1 MPFRK
6 TQNTQIFESWFR
18 LQLLGCAVICVLGT
32 GCRQRA
38 YTELY
43 VENMASEIRMLEDR
57 IYEYDAAYLEKDSE
71 YESKV
76 QELERLKKKNVELL
90 GQLSNL
96 QDPSSS
102 SQIMGRPPR
111 RLNGQPESHDPI
123 QLQPDTYFEPRQ
135 GNVYELPSVLNP
147 ESTKPEYIENPPAV
161 PRTQAAPSPLN
172 KKSETPNAND
182 FLPPGSDS
190 FPSAKKLPDKPKSP
204 HEEPQASNVNR
215 IPKRNPNLPAVD
227 TLTEQ
232 VIMPESIIRSAQQ
245 PKLMVVPSQPSNLP
259 LPDSS
264 PPNKVPSLLQR
275 ALPKIKEGDTQG
287 AIQGGKIRL
296 PEGSKVQFA
305 SAVEPVAN
313 IKLMEV
319 TDNKIVEIAF
329 HPMMC
334 RGHNFDEKPGDDGL
348 YLVLT
353 PINATGQA
361 INETGTLTIIVEDAN
376 ETKDSGRVARWV
388 FTPEQLAETLEPVG
402 TAQGF
407 HLSLPW
413 KNNLPTSKVV
423 TVYLQ
428 FLTSN
433 GRTLINKR
441 EIHLRMP
448 STEQPVWTPRKS
460 TAVR

>member
-1 MPFRK
+1 M
-6 TQNTQIFESWFR
+6 
-18 LQLLGCAVICVLGT
+18 LGT

-76 QELERLKKKNVELL
+76 QELERLKKKNAELL

-102 SQIMGRPPR
+102 SLRMGRPPR

-161 PRTQAAPSPLN
+161 PRTQAAPS
-172 KKSETPNAND
+172 
-182 FLPPGSDS
+182 
-190 FPSAKKLPDKPKSP
+190 LPDKPKSP

-353 PINATGQA
+353 PSNATGQA

-448 STEQPVWTPRKS
+448 STEKPVWTPRKS

>member
-1 MPFRK
+1 M
-6 TQNTQIFESWFR
+6 
-18 LQLLGCAVICVLGT
+18 LGT

-76 QELERLKKKNVELL
+76 QELERLKKKNAELL

-102 SQIMGRPPR
+102 SLRMGRPPR

-161 PRTQAAPSPLN
+161 PRTQAAPS
-172 KKSETPNAND
+172 
-182 FLPPGSDS
+182 
-190 FPSAKKLPDKPKSP
+190 LPDKPKSP

-227 TLTEQ
+227 TLTKQ

-353 PINATGQA
+353 PSNATGQA

-448 STEQPVWTPRKS
+448 STEKPVWTPRKS